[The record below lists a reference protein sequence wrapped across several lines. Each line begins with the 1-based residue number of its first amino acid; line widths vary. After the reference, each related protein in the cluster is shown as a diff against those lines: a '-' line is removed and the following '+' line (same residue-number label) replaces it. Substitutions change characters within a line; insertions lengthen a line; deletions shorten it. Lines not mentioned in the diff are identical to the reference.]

1 MLSKGWERP
10 MKNTIANRYA
20 QGLFNLA
27 KENKIV
33 DEILNDC
40 ESILKIYEVNKNL
53 QVFLENPKVLK
64 EQKQQVFKTSIKE
77 SVNQFT
83 YDFIMLL
90 IDKGRISQLRNSLNQ
105 FIILSNIDKGLMD
118 VQVTSASELA
128 IEQKESLKTQL
139 EKASGKTIK
148 IENIIDPQIIGGL
161 IIKIG
166 NNVIDGS
173 LKYQINKI
181 RESLLKA
188 QVMEIEVRE

>member
-1 MLSKGWERP
+1 

-27 KENKIV
+27 KEKSLV
-33 DEILNDC
+33 EDILKDC
-40 ESILKIYEVNKNL
+40 EGILTIYKGNESL
-53 QVFLENPKVLK
+53 QAFLENPKVTK
-64 EQKQQVFKTSIKE
+64 AQKQEIFEKGIKE
-77 SVNQFT
+77 SINQFT

-90 IDKGRISQLRNSLNQ
+90 IDKGRIAQLKNSLNQ
-105 FIILSNIDKGLMD
+105 FITLSNIAKGLLD
-118 VQVTSASELA
+118 VQVTSASELSP
-128 IEQKESLKTQL
+128 EQKESLKSQL
-139 EKASGKTIK
+139 EKATGKTIE
-148 IENIIDPQIIGGL
+148 IENIIDPLIIGGL

-173 LKYQINKI
+173 LRNQINKI

>member
-1 MLSKGWERP
+1 

-27 KENKIV
+27 KERSLV
-33 DEILNDC
+33 DEIFKDC
-40 ESILKIYEVNKNL
+40 EAILEIYEGNKSL
-53 QVFLENPKVLK
+53 QAILENPKVSK
-64 EQKQQVFKTSIKE
+64 DQKKQLFEEGFKE
-77 SVNQFT
+77 SINQFT

-90 IDKGRISQLRNSLNQ
+90 IDKGRISQLKSSLNQ
-105 FIILSNIDKGLMD
+105 FIILSNIAKGLLD
-118 VQVTSASELA
+118 VQVTSATELVT
-128 IEQKESLKTQL
+128 EQKESLKVQL
-139 EKASGKTIK
+139 EKATGKTIE
-148 IENIIDPQIIGGL
+148 IQNIIDPHIIGGL

-173 LKYQINKI
+173 LRNQVNKI